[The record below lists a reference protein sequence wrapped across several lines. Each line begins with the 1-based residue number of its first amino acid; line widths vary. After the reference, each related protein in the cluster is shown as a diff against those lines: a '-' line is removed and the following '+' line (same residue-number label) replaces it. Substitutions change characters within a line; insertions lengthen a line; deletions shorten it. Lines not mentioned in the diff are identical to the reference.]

1 MYELSRVRLYSIG
14 PAGARYA
21 DTVLDLRG
29 VGEPVPSPAPTQA
42 EFFEEEPV
50 GPPRRPAPAGV
61 LFLENGGGKSVLL
74 KLIFSVML
82 PGHRNTLGGASSG
95 VLRKFLLADDCGHVA
110 LEWQHTVTGETVVV
124 GKVSEWRGRQV
135 SNDPRKFAEA
145 WYSFRPGPGLS
156 LDSLPV
162 AESAAVRPAAEG
174 ASTARGRRRTMKGFR
189 DALTE
194 AGKAYPHLDVVWV
207 EIHER
212 WNEHLGELG
221 LDPELFRY
229 QREMNADEGEAAGLF
244 AVKNDS
250 DFTDLLLRA
259 VTDTRDTDGLAD
271 LVHGFAHKLGR
282 RAELTAERDFTAGSL
297 DLLQRIA
304 DAAERREQACG
315 VHAGA
320 ERRTRTLARRLSARG
335 AEERARAAE
344 LAERV
349 ASAEQAVTDA
359 EGARRRSE
367 LVAAELAY
375 RHASLALAA
384 AEKGAAA
391 QRRELSDARTL
402 HSAWQAAETV
412 LRHRAAA
419 DRSARVAAAIREA
432 ERDAAPAL
440 AARAKA
446 AADLVRA
453 LHAAAEDGERVAGE
467 EEDRAAAL
475 QEAGEAAHRDATSAA
490 TAAQRARS
498 DAEHLRQRLAEV
510 EQETAEAVRAGW
522 LDDSAPD
529 ADPARAALAASDA
542 EKTTVAAFD
551 EARETA
557 RRTADHAKSAAAEE
571 ARAELAAARAVD
583 AARAAESAYDA
594 ERRAAEALGAEQR
607 LIELLGLPQPSA
619 TVPAPRGGARPSAAE
634 ARGTGRVTVRIP
646 DPGAIGGQGTR
657 ALPADADRA
666 GWITVRVDEE
676 DVDDVGLSQLPAA
689 FRAGPAPYAPPPTE
703 DPALRDPGSCGRV
716 SCDPGSCG
724 HASCGPGSCGRASCD
739 PGSCGHASCDPGSC
753 GPASCDPGSCG
764 RASCDPGACGHA
776 SCDPGACGH
785 ASCDPGSRDRASR
798 DHAYASDEPL
808 TDARGRH
815 PAEGRRPACGE
826 GPSAVDA
833 PGVGEPRPADRMTGR
848 VDGAARV
855 DAGWSGVHAA
865 GGRMGSCPV
874 DGAAPAG
881 PTEGDGAAAG
891 DGRPGAGPAGQVAGR
906 VVETGAAS
914 VDGGRPDAGPV
925 GEAEASRAV
934 GREAARA
941 GEAEAGQALRRR
953 PLAAEAR
960 PAGRVTMRID
970 EAGGAPSGG
979 GPRPDG
985 PREATRAVAA
995 ESRPS
1000 GEVSARIEDGSGD
1013 GDEARSET
1021 AADTVRAEGPG
1032 AGARRAEG
1040 AGAGASRAEGAG
1052 AGATRAEGVRADA
1065 GRAEGAG
1072 AGAVRTEG
1080 AGAGAAR
1087 ADAAGAEGA
1096 RAESARADA
1105 VRAEDAR
1112 AEGAGADAVRAGGA
1126 RAEGAGGGAVRAE
1139 GARADAVRDDTAR
1152 ADAVRADA
1160 VRAEGARTGV
1170 TGSDATDESDCWSP
1184 DPGGEPGRE
1193 RTGRSRPARRPL
1205 ADGPLTAEELD
1216 RNADALRELL
1226 DESVAAAERQLFE
1239 LRTAAAEDSR
1249 ILGALGDGGL
1259 LPPSPDVLAAVE
1271 YLGEHGIPALPGWR
1285 YLAQAVD
1292 PADHAAVLAARP
1304 ELVDGVV
1311 ITDPDSHARARE
1323 VLGQASLLPRSAV
1336 AVGTS
1341 AALLAPTPA
1350 SGTEDSGVFL
1360 VPPNPAMH
1368 DERAADDERR
1378 ELRARAT
1385 ERDEEIRA
1393 LAARL
1398 AGDRALSARLA
1409 SWRTGCPPGRL
1420 AELAAAAETARE
1432 AADTAQRALV
1442 EARTARAEAD
1452 EAATE
1457 AARVRD
1463 ERQEAAQRARRVADA
1478 LAGLAYRLRERA
1490 TWQTRLRELAEEA
1503 AEYEERAAGCV
1514 DRARAADEDR
1524 RAAQRAADD
1533 ARRTARALRAERA
1546 EIAGAPDDL
1555 GEDTEPPSASLPALR
1570 EAYRAA
1576 SQVYEKVGVGA
1587 DLRAEQARAES
1598 DESAAL
1604 ASLDRLT
1611 NKVRTRAA
1619 QLLEGTDGAD
1629 GPSRQAAAARA
1640 ESLVQMLESRASAAS
1655 EQLGRL
1661 RGEAERLAP
1670 ADGDAHTELPE
1681 QLVPADAEQAKELLR
1696 TANGELAAR
1705 TDALDTAR
1713 TAHADLV
1720 RAHRSAE
1727 DAAGGFDET
1736 AALLRDLLRD
1746 GPGAEDDGERP
1757 EPYAGGL
1764 AEARQSAA
1772 EARRSLR
1779 GCAADLS
1786 AAEAAVREAGD
1797 VLVRHA
1803 NSTRYE
1809 QVRTPARQQIRELP
1823 AAALPE
1829 HAAAWAEAFAPRLRV
1844 LTDELEQLER
1854 NRDSIVDRLRGLVES
1869 CLATLRSAQRLS
1881 RLPEGL
1887 GEWSGQEFLRIRFE
1901 DPDQATLTERLGE
1914 VIDEATRSAVR
1925 KNSDLRRD
1933 GMSLLLRGVHA
1944 ALQPR
1949 GVAVEILKPDAV
1961 LRAERVPVGQM
1972 GDVFSGGQLLTAAI
1986 ALYCTMAALRSNDRG
2001 RDKHRHAGTL
2011 FLDNPIG
2018 RANATY
2024 LLELQRAVADA
2035 LGVQLLYTTGLFDT
2049 TALAEFPLVI
2059 RLRNDADLRAGLK
2072 YISVEE
2078 HLRPGLPVREPEEE
2092 PQVHGQITATRM
2104 YRRPDAD
2111 APASAPAS
2119 ARASADG
2126 P

>member
-29 VGEPVPSPAPTQA
+29 VGEPVPSPAPAQA
-42 EFFEEEPV
+42 EFFQEEPT

-162 AESAAVRPAAEG
+162 AESTAMRPLVDGLVRPETSG
-174 ASTARGRRRTMKGFR
+174 TSGARGRRRTMKGFR

-194 AGKAYPHLDVVWV
+194 AGKAYPHLEVAWE

-297 DLLQRIA
+297 DLLTKISE
-304 DAAERREQACG
+304 AAEHRARARE

-320 ERRTRTLARRLSARG
+320 ERRTRALAQRLIARG
-335 AEERARAAE
+335 TAERERAADLAHQVTTAAH
-344 LAERV
+344 
-349 ASAEQAVTDA
+349 AVTDA
-359 EGARRRSE
+359 ERERGRSS
-367 LVAAELAY
+367 LIAAELAY
-375 RHASLALAA
+375 RHASLALSA
-384 AEKGAAA
+384 AEKSAAA
-391 QRRELSDARTL
+391 QRRELADARTL
-402 HSAWQAAETV
+402 HAAWQAAETV

-419 DRSARVAAAIREA
+419 DRSQRVAAAIREA

-446 AADLVRA
+446 ATDLVRA
-453 LHAAAEDGERVAGE
+453 LHAAAESGERLAAE
-467 EEDRAAAL
+467 EEERSAAL
-475 QEAGEAAHRDATSAA
+475 QETGEAAHRDATEAA

-498 DAEHLRQRLAEV
+498 EAEHLRQRLGEV

-529 ADPARAALAASDA
+529 ADPARAALTASDA
-542 EKTTVAAFD
+542 EKAAATAWESARD
-551 EARETA
+551 GAAAAAERARET
-557 RRTADHAKSAAAEE
+557 SAEHS
-571 ARAELAAARAVD
+571 RAELAAARAAD
-583 AARAAESAYDA
+583 AARAAESRYEA
-594 ERRAAEALGAEQR
+594 ERRAAEALGTEQR
-607 LIELLGLPQPSA
+607 LVDLLGLPGADPTAPGGGTAAAASTGA
-619 TVPAPRGGARPSAAE
+619 TDQA
-634 ARGTGRVTVRIP
+634 
-646 DPGAIGGQGTR
+646 
-657 ALPADADRA
+657 
-666 GWITVRVDEE
+666 
-676 DVDDVGLSQLPAA
+676 
-689 FRAGPAPYAPPPTE
+689 
-703 DPALRDPGSCGRV
+703 DPATP
-716 SCDPGSCG
+716 
-724 HASCGPGSCGRASCD
+724 H
-739 PGSCGHASCDPGSC
+739 
-753 GPASCDPGSCG
+753 
-764 RASCDPGACGHA
+764 
-776 SCDPGACGH
+776 
-785 ASCDPGSRDRASR
+785 
-798 DHAYASDEPL
+798 
-808 TDARGRH
+808 
-815 PAEGRRPACGE
+815 
-826 GPSAVDA
+826 
-833 PGVGEPRPADRMTGR
+833 PGVL
-848 VDGAARV
+848 
-855 DAGWSGVHAA
+855 S
-865 GGRMGSCPV
+865 
-874 DGAAPAG
+874 
-881 PTEGDGAAAG
+881 
-891 DGRPGAGPAGQVAGR
+891 
-906 VVETGAAS
+906 
-914 VDGGRPDAGPV
+914 
-925 GEAEASRAV
+925 
-934 GREAARA
+934 
-941 GEAEAGQALRRR
+941 
-953 PLAAEAR
+953 
-960 PAGRVTMRID
+960 
-970 EAGGAPSGG
+970 
-979 GPRPDG
+979 
-985 PREATRAVAA
+985 
-995 ESRPS
+995 
-1000 GEVSARIEDGSGD
+1000 
-1013 GDEARSET
+1013 
-1021 AADTVRAEGPG
+1021 
-1032 AGARRAEG
+1032 
-1040 AGAGASRAEGAG
+1040 
-1052 AGATRAEGVRADA
+1052 
-1065 GRAEGAG
+1065 
-1072 AGAVRTEG
+1072 
-1080 AGAGAAR
+1080 
-1087 ADAAGAEGA
+1087 
-1096 RAESARADA
+1096 
-1105 VRAEDAR
+1105 
-1112 AEGAGADAVRAGGA
+1112 
-1126 RAEGAGGGAVRAE
+1126 
-1139 GARADAVRDDTAR
+1139 
-1152 ADAVRADA
+1152 
-1160 VRAEGARTGV
+1160 
-1170 TGSDATDESDCWSP
+1170 
-1184 DPGGEPGRE
+1184 
-1193 RTGRSRPARRPL
+1193 
-1205 ADGPLTAEELD
+1205 AEELD
-1216 RNADALRELL
+1216 RNAEALRELL
-1226 DESVAAAERQLFE
+1226 DESVSGAERQLFE
-1239 LRTAAAEDSR
+1239 LRTAAADDAR

-1259 LPPSPDVLAAVE
+1259 LPPGPDVLATVE

-1304 ELVDGVV
+1304 ELVDGVI
-1311 ITDPDSHARARE
+1311 ITDPNTHARARD
-1323 VLGQASLLPRSAV
+1323 VLASASLLPRSAV

-1341 AALLAPTPA
+1341 AALLAPTP
-1350 SGTEDSGVFL
+1350 GPGGHDGGVFL

-1368 DERAADDERR
+1368 DERAADDERQA
-1378 ELRARAT
+1378 LRARAT
-1385 ERDEEIRA
+1385 ARDEDIRA

-1398 AGDRALSARLA
+1398 AGDRTLAARLA

-1420 AELAAAAETARE
+1420 AELATAASEARQAAEAARE
-1432 AADTAQRALV
+1432 ELAL
-1442 EARTARAEAD
+1442 ARAAHTEA
-1452 EAATE
+1452 EEVAAE

-1463 ERQEAAQRARRVADA
+1463 ERQEAAQRARRAADA
-1478 LAGLAYRLRERA
+1478 LAGLAYRLRQRA
-1490 TWQTRLRELAEEA
+1490 TWQSRLRELADEA
-1503 AEYEERAAGCV
+1503 VEAEERAAACV

-1533 ARRTARALRAERA
+1533 AHRTARALRAERA
-1546 EIAGAPDDL
+1546 EIAGAPDDVAATPD
-1555 GEDTEPPSASLPALR
+1555 EDAPAAPSASLPALR

-1576 SQVYEKVGVGA
+1576 SQLYEKVGVGA

-1604 ASLDRLT
+1604 AALERLT

-1619 QLLEGTDGAD
+1619 QLLEGPDGAD

-1640 ESLVQMLESRASAAS
+1640 ESLVQMLESRTSAAS

-1661 RGEAERLAP
+1661 RGEAERHAP
-1670 ADGDAHTELPE
+1670 ADGEAHTELPDD
-1681 QLVPADAEQAKELLR
+1681 LVPTDAEQAKELLR
-1696 TANGELAAR
+1696 TATAELAAR
-1705 TDALDTAR
+1705 TEALETAR
-1713 TAHADLV
+1713 TVHSELL
-1720 RAHRSAE
+1720 RAHRAAE
-1727 DAAGGFDET
+1727 DAAGGFEET
-1736 AALLRDLLRD
+1736 GALLRDLLR
-1746 GPGAEDDGERP
+1746 GAAAEDGEHPRGADDEAAEP
-1757 EPYAGGL
+1757 EPYAGTL
-1764 AEARQSAA
+1764 EQARQTAA
-1772 EARRSLR
+1772 EARRALR
-1779 GCAADLS
+1779 GCATDLS
-1786 AAEAAVREAGD
+1786 AADAAVREACD

-1844 LTDELEQLER
+1844 LTDELAQLER
-1854 NRDSIVDRLRGLVES
+1854 NRDSIVDRLRGLVDS

-1887 GEWSGQEFLRIRFE
+1887 GEWSGQEFLRIRFD

-1914 VIDEATRSAVR
+1914 VIDEATRAAVR

-1944 ALQPR
+1944 ALLPR

-2078 HLRPGLPVREPEEE
+2078 HLRPGLPQPESGAE
-2092 PQVHGQITATRM
+2092 QVHGEITATRM
-2104 YRRPDAD
+2104 FRRPEPEPSGAASPAREPAEPARESATATAAEGPARGAGGGP
-2111 APASAPAS
+2111 APRREAHAGGEGPGEAAGSAGPPVATDPA
-2119 ARASADG
+2119 APADG
-2126 P
+2126 PS

>member
-29 VGEPVPSPAPTQA
+29 VGEPVTDPAPTQA
-42 EFFEEEPV
+42 DFFEDEPT

-110 LEWQHTVTGETVVV
+110 LEWQHTLTGECVVV

-135 SNDPRKFAEA
+135 SGDPRKFAEA
-145 WYSFRPGPGLS
+145 WYSFRPGPGMS

-162 AESAAVRPAAEG
+162 AESTAVRPPVEG
-174 ASTARGRRRTMKGFR
+174 ASGAQGRRRTMKGFR
-189 DALTE
+189 DAITE
-194 AGKAYPHLDVVWV
+194 AGKAYPNLDVVWE

-212 WNEHLGELG
+212 WNEHLGGLG

-282 RAELTAERDFTAGSL
+282 RAELTAEREFTAGSL
-297 DLLQRIA
+297 DLLSRITE
-304 DAAERREQACG
+304 AAEQREQARD

-335 AEERARAAE
+335 AEERGRSADLAQQVTTAARTASEAE
-344 LAERV
+344 EAQGRCRLI
-349 ASAEQAVTDA
+349 
-359 EGARRRSE
+359 
-367 LVAAELAY
+367 AAELAY

-384 AEKGAAA
+384 GEKAASA

-402 HSAWQAAETV
+402 HSAWQAAEIV

-446 AADLVRA
+446 ASDLVRA
-453 LHAAAEDGERVAGE
+453 LHAAAEEGERLANE
-467 EEDRAAAL
+467 EEDRSTGL
-475 QEAGEAAHRDATSAA
+475 QQASETAHRDATAAA
-490 TAAQRARS
+490 TGAQRARS
-498 DAEHLRQRLAEV
+498 EAEHLRQRLAEV

-522 LDDSAPD
+522 LDVPRQSADGDSGAPD

-542 EKTTVAAFD
+542 ERSAVASAD
-551 EARETA
+551 AARETA
-557 RRTADHAKSAAAEE
+557 RQAADRAKEAAAEQN
-571 ARAELAAARAVD
+571 RAELAAARAED
-583 AARAAESAYDA
+583 AAEAADSAYAA
-594 ERRAAEALGAEQR
+594 ERRAAESIGAEER
-607 LIELLGLPQPSA
+607 LAELLSLPPSPPAAALPQP
-619 TVPAPRGGARPSAAE
+619 R
-634 ARGTGRVTVRIP
+634 
-646 DPGAIGGQGTR
+646 R
-657 ALPADADRA
+657 A
-666 GWITVRVDEE
+666 
-676 DVDDVGLSQLPAA
+676 
-689 FRAGPAPYAPPPTE
+689 
-703 DPALRDPGSCGRV
+703 
-716 SCDPGSCG
+716 
-724 HASCGPGSCGRASCD
+724 
-739 PGSCGHASCDPGSC
+739 
-753 GPASCDPGSCG
+753 
-764 RASCDPGACGHA
+764 
-776 SCDPGACGH
+776 
-785 ASCDPGSRDRASR
+785 
-798 DHAYASDEPL
+798 DEP
-808 TDARGRH
+808 
-815 PAEGRRPACGE
+815 
-826 GPSAVDA
+826 V
-833 PGVGEPRPADRMTGR
+833 
-848 VDGAARV
+848 
-855 DAGWSGVHAA
+855 
-865 GGRMGSCPV
+865 
-874 DGAAPAG
+874 
-881 PTEGDGAAAG
+881 
-891 DGRPGAGPAGQVAGR
+891 
-906 VVETGAAS
+906 
-914 VDGGRPDAGPV
+914 
-925 GEAEASRAV
+925 
-934 GREAARA
+934 
-941 GEAEAGQALRRR
+941 
-953 PLAAEAR
+953 
-960 PAGRVTMRID
+960 
-970 EAGGAPSGG
+970 
-979 GPRPDG
+979 
-985 PREATRAVAA
+985 
-995 ESRPS
+995 
-1000 GEVSARIEDGSGD
+1000 
-1013 GDEARSET
+1013 
-1021 AADTVRAEGPG
+1021 
-1032 AGARRAEG
+1032 AGARGGHSGSA
-1040 AGAGASRAEGAG
+1040 AAANSRPVHGTSAP
-1052 AGATRAEGVRADA
+1052 T
-1065 GRAEGAG
+1065 
-1072 AGAVRTEG
+1072 
-1080 AGAGAAR
+1080 GAGAAP
-1087 ADAAGAEGA
+1087 G
-1096 RAESARADA
+1096 
-1105 VRAEDAR
+1105 V
-1112 AEGAGADAVRAGGA
+1112 
-1126 RAEGAGGGAVRAE
+1126 AGGGDGGSATQDEPDAGQRGVR
-1139 GARADAVRDDTAR
+1139 DAVRDGGVVGRCQQAAADGHPAATADGHPGAATEGAATDAVGGEGPDR
-1152 ADAVRADA
+1152 SSHASAAAAASAAGLTAEGSVDADATESAPTASISGHAQDRGDA
-1160 VRAEGARTGV
+1160 PDSRLPAATGQ
-1170 TGSDATDESDCWSP
+1170 
-1184 DPGGEPGRE
+1184 GR
-1193 RTGRSRPARRPL
+1193 PV
-1205 ADGPLTAEELD
+1205 ADGPLGAEELD
-1216 RNADALRELL
+1216 RNAEALQEMLEDAVA
-1226 DESVAAAERQLFE
+1226 SVERHLFD
-1239 LRTAAAEDSR
+1239 LRTAAADDAR
-1249 ILGALGDGGL
+1249 ILGALGNGGL
-1259 LPPSPDVLAAVE
+1259 LPAGPDVLAAVE

-1292 PADHAAVLAARP
+1292 PADHATVLAARP
-1304 ELVDGVV
+1304 ELVDGVI
-1311 ITDPDSHARARE
+1311 ITDPGTHARARE
-1323 VLGQASLLPRSAV
+1323 VLARASLLPRSAV

-1341 AALLAPTPA
+1341 AALLAPAPGPGA
-1350 SGTEDSGVFL
+1350 EGSAVFL

-1368 DERAADDERR
+1368 DERAADTER
-1378 ELRARAT
+1378 EALRARAA
-1385 ERDEEIRA
+1385 EREEEIRA

-1398 AGDRALSARLA
+1398 ATDRALAARLS
-1409 SWRTGCPPGRL
+1409 SWRTGCAPGRL
-1420 AELAAAAETARE
+1420 AELAEAAHAAGEAAAAARDVL
-1432 AADTAQRALV
+1432 A

-1452 EAATE
+1452 EIAAE

-1463 ERQEAAQRARRVADA
+1463 ERQEAAQRARRSADA
-1478 LAGLAYRLRERA
+1478 LAGLAFRLRERA
-1490 TWQTRLRELAEEA
+1490 SWQARSRELAEEA
-1503 AEYEERAAGCV
+1503 TESEARATAFLE
-1514 DRARAADEDR
+1514 RARAADEDR

-1546 EIAGAPDDL
+1546 EIAGAPDDTPEARAP
-1555 GEDTEPPSASLPALR
+1555 GASLPALR

-1576 SQVYEKVGVGA
+1576 SQLYEKVGVGA

-1604 ASLDRLT
+1604 AALARLT
-1611 NKVRTRAA
+1611 NKVRIRAA
-1619 QLLEGTDGAD
+1619 QLLEGTEGAD

-1661 RGEAERLAP
+1661 RGEAERHAP
-1670 ADGDAHTELPE
+1670 DEGEAHTDLPE
-1681 QLVPADAEQAKELLR
+1681 GLVPADADHARELLR
-1696 TANGELAAR
+1696 GATAELATRTEALENAR
-1705 TDALDTAR
+1705 AV
-1713 TAHADLV
+1713 HAGLLREH
-1720 RAHRSAE
+1720 RAAE
-1727 DAAGGFDET
+1727 DAAGGFDEL

-1746 GPGAEDDGERP
+1746 GHQAAEQDGEAP
-1757 EPYAGGL
+1757 EPYGGSL
-1764 AEARQSAA
+1764 EEARHTAG

-1779 GCAADLS
+1779 GCAADLAS
-1786 AAEAAVREAGD
+1786 AESAVREASD

-1823 AAALPE
+1823 ASALPE

-1844 LTDELEQLER
+1844 LTDELVQLER

-1869 CLATLRSAQRLS
+1869 SLATLRSAQRLS

-1914 VIDEATRSAVR
+1914 VIDEATRAAVR

-1933 GMSLLLRGVHA
+1933 GMSLLLRGVAA

-1949 GVAVEILKPDAV
+1949 GIAVEILKPDAV

-2078 HLRPGLPVREPEEE
+2078 HLRPGLPQQTEGEDAA
-2092 PQVHGQITATRM
+2092 HGEITATRM
-2104 YRRPDAD
+2104 FKRPPV
-2111 APASAPAS
+2111 PAE
-2119 ARASADG
+2119 
-2126 P
+2126 

>member
-304 DAAERREQACG
+304 DAAERREQARG

-391 QRRELSDARTL
+391 QRRELVDARTL

-646 DPGAIGGQGTR
+646 DPGAVGGQGTR

-689 FRAGPAPYAPPPTE
+689 FRAGPAPHAPPPTE
-703 DPALRDPGSCGRV
+703 DPALHD
-716 SCDPGSCG
+716 
-724 HASCGPGSCGRASCD
+724 PGSCGRASCD
-739 PGSCGHASCDPGSC
+739 PGSC
-753 GPASCDPGSCG
+753 
-764 RASCDPGACGHA
+764 
-776 SCDPGACGH
+776 
-785 ASCDPGSRDRASR
+785 DRA
-798 DHAYASDEPL
+798 
-808 TDARGRH
+808 
-815 PAEGRRPACGE
+815 
-826 GPSAVDA
+826 
-833 PGVGEPRPADRMTGR
+833 
-848 VDGAARV
+848 
-855 DAGWSGVHAA
+855 
-865 GGRMGSCPV
+865 
-874 DGAAPAG
+874 
-881 PTEGDGAAAG
+881 
-891 DGRPGAGPAGQVAGR
+891 
-906 VVETGAAS
+906 
-914 VDGGRPDAGPV
+914 
-925 GEAEASRAV
+925 
-934 GREAARA
+934 
-941 GEAEAGQALRRR
+941 
-953 PLAAEAR
+953 
-960 PAGRVTMRID
+960 
-970 EAGGAPSGG
+970 
-979 GPRPDG
+979 
-985 PREATRAVAA
+985 
-995 ESRPS
+995 
-1000 GEVSARIEDGSGD
+1000 
-1013 GDEARSET
+1013 
-1021 AADTVRAEGPG
+1021 
-1032 AGARRAEG
+1032 
-1040 AGAGASRAEGAG
+1040 
-1052 AGATRAEGVRADA
+1052 
-1065 GRAEGAG
+1065 
-1072 AGAVRTEG
+1072 
-1080 AGAGAAR
+1080 
-1087 ADAAGAEGA
+1087 
-1096 RAESARADA
+1096 
-1105 VRAEDAR
+1105 
-1112 AEGAGADAVRAGGA
+1112 
-1126 RAEGAGGGAVRAE
+1126 
-1139 GARADAVRDDTAR
+1139 
-1152 ADAVRADA
+1152 
-1160 VRAEGARTGV
+1160 
-1170 TGSDATDESDCWSP
+1170 
-1184 DPGGEPGRE
+1184 
-1193 RTGRSRPARRPL
+1193 
-1205 ADGPLTAEELD
+1205 
-1216 RNADALRELL
+1216 
-1226 DESVAAAERQLFE
+1226 
-1239 LRTAAAEDSR
+1239 
-1249 ILGALGDGGL
+1249 
-1259 LPPSPDVLAAVE
+1259 
-1271 YLGEHGIPALPGWR
+1271 
-1285 YLAQAVD
+1285 
-1292 PADHAAVLAARP
+1292 
-1304 ELVDGVV
+1304 
-1311 ITDPDSHARARE
+1311 
-1323 VLGQASLLPRSAV
+1323 
-1336 AVGTS
+1336 
-1341 AALLAPTPA
+1341 
-1350 SGTEDSGVFL
+1350 
-1360 VPPNPAMH
+1360 
-1368 DERAADDERR
+1368 
-1378 ELRARAT
+1378 
-1385 ERDEEIRA
+1385 
-1393 LAARL
+1393 
-1398 AGDRALSARLA
+1398 
-1409 SWRTGCPPGRL
+1409 
-1420 AELAAAAETARE
+1420 
-1432 AADTAQRALV
+1432 
-1442 EARTARAEAD
+1442 
-1452 EAATE
+1452 
-1457 AARVRD
+1457 
-1463 ERQEAAQRARRVADA
+1463 
-1478 LAGLAYRLRERA
+1478 
-1490 TWQTRLRELAEEA
+1490 
-1503 AEYEERAAGCV
+1503 
-1514 DRARAADEDR
+1514 
-1524 RAAQRAADD
+1524 
-1533 ARRTARALRAERA
+1533 
-1546 EIAGAPDDL
+1546 
-1555 GEDTEPPSASLPALR
+1555 
-1570 EAYRAA
+1570 
-1576 SQVYEKVGVGA
+1576 
-1587 DLRAEQARAES
+1587 
-1598 DESAAL
+1598 
-1604 ASLDRLT
+1604 
-1611 NKVRTRAA
+1611 
-1619 QLLEGTDGAD
+1619 
-1629 GPSRQAAAARA
+1629 
-1640 ESLVQMLESRASAAS
+1640 
-1655 EQLGRL
+1655 
-1661 RGEAERLAP
+1661 
-1670 ADGDAHTELPE
+1670 
-1681 QLVPADAEQAKELLR
+1681 
-1696 TANGELAAR
+1696 
-1705 TDALDTAR
+1705 
-1713 TAHADLV
+1713 
-1720 RAHRSAE
+1720 
-1727 DAAGGFDET
+1727 
-1736 AALLRDLLRD
+1736 
-1746 GPGAEDDGERP
+1746 
-1757 EPYAGGL
+1757 
-1764 AEARQSAA
+1764 
-1772 EARRSLR
+1772 
-1779 GCAADLS
+1779 
-1786 AAEAAVREAGD
+1786 
-1797 VLVRHA
+1797 
-1803 NSTRYE
+1803 
-1809 QVRTPARQQIRELP
+1809 
-1823 AAALPE
+1823 
-1829 HAAAWAEAFAPRLRV
+1829 
-1844 LTDELEQLER
+1844 
-1854 NRDSIVDRLRGLVES
+1854 
-1869 CLATLRSAQRLS
+1869 
-1881 RLPEGL
+1881 
-1887 GEWSGQEFLRIRFE
+1887 
-1901 DPDQATLTERLGE
+1901 
-1914 VIDEATRSAVR
+1914 
-1925 KNSDLRRD
+1925 
-1933 GMSLLLRGVHA
+1933 
-1944 ALQPR
+1944 
-1949 GVAVEILKPDAV
+1949 
-1961 LRAERVPVGQM
+1961 
-1972 GDVFSGGQLLTAAI
+1972 
-1986 ALYCTMAALRSNDRG
+1986 
-2001 RDKHRHAGTL
+2001 
-2011 FLDNPIG
+2011 
-2018 RANATY
+2018 
-2024 LLELQRAVADA
+2024 
-2035 LGVQLLYTTGLFDT
+2035 
-2049 TALAEFPLVI
+2049 
-2059 RLRNDADLRAGLK
+2059 
-2072 YISVEE
+2072 
-2078 HLRPGLPVREPEEE
+2078 
-2092 PQVHGQITATRM
+2092 
-2104 YRRPDAD
+2104 
-2111 APASAPAS
+2111 
-2119 ARASADG
+2119 
-2126 P
+2126 

>member
-1 MYELSRVRLYSIG
+1 MYELSRIRLYSIG

-145 WYSFRPGPGLS
+145 WYSFRPGPGMS

-162 AESAAVRPAAEG
+162 AESAAVRPVVEG

-194 AGKAYPHLDVVWV
+194 AVKAYPHLDVVWV

-282 RAELTAERDFTAGSL
+282 RAELTAEREFTAGSL

-304 DAAERREQACG
+304 DAAERREQARG

-320 ERRTRTLARRLSARG
+320 ERRTRALARRLSARG

-349 ASAEQAVTDA
+349 ASAAEAVTDA
-359 EGARRRSE
+359 EGARGRSD
-367 LVAAELAY
+367 LVAAELAF

-391 QRRELSDARTL
+391 QRRELNDARTL

-446 AADLVRA
+446 AADLVRT
-453 LHAAAEDGERVAGE
+453 LHAAAEDGERVANE
-467 EEDRAAAL
+467 EEERSAGL

-557 RRTADHAKSAAAEE
+557 RRTADHAKSAAADE
-571 ARAELAAARAVD
+571 ARTELAAARAVD

-607 LIELLGLPQPSA
+607 LVELLGLPQPSA
-619 TVPAPRGGARPSAAE
+619 AVPAPRGAATRPSAAD
-634 ARGTGRVTVRIP
+634 ARAPRGVTVRIP
-646 DPGAIGGQGTR
+646 DADGMGRRGAR
-657 ALPADADRA
+657 ALPTDSDRA
-666 GWITVRVDEE
+666 GWVTVHVDEE
-676 DVDDVGLSQLPAA
+676 DGDDVGLSQLPAA
-689 FRAGPAPYAPPPTE
+689 FRADPSARTIPVDGEPAP
-703 DPALRDPGSCGRV
+703 
-716 SCDPGSCG
+716 
-724 HASCGPGSCGRASCD
+724 H
-739 PGSCGHASCDPGSC
+739 
-753 GPASCDPGSCG
+753 
-764 RASCDPGACGHA
+764 
-776 SCDPGACGH
+776 
-785 ASCDPGSRDRASR
+785 
-798 DHAYASDEPL
+798 DHAYAPEEPPTHTRERL
-808 TDARGRH
+808 AAEDYAGPGPDSGSAAWSTNAIAD
-815 PAEGRRPACGE
+815 AEGDAAASGDRLPGT
-826 GPSAVDA
+826 GPA
-833 PGVGEPRPADRMTGR
+833 PGDGVAATCALGEPCPVGE
-848 VDGAARV
+848 V
-855 DAGWSGVHAA
+855 
-865 GGRMGSCPV
+865 
-874 DGAAPAG
+874 
-881 PTEGDGAAAG
+881 
-891 DGRPGAGPAGQVAGR
+891 PGHVAGAR
-906 VVETGAAS
+906 
-914 VDGGRPDAGPV
+914 DGSAPVGGGQADAGPV
-925 GEAEASRAV
+925 DEAEETRPTRHGAASA
-934 GREAARA
+934 ED
-941 GEAEAGQALRRR
+941 AEAGPGEAPGRR
-953 PLAAEAR
+953 PLAAESR
-960 PAGRVTMRID
+960 PAGRVTVRID
-970 EAGGAPSGG
+970 EVEDDPSGG
-979 GPRPDG
+979 GG
-985 PREATRAVAA
+985 PHPEGQGGEAPAVAA
-995 ESRPS
+995 DSRGDGGQAGTQAATDLTGVSQAAPSGAPRGGARVVAADSRPP
-1000 GEVSARIEDGSGD
+1000 GEVSARVGD
-1013 GDEARSET
+1013 GDGGRVEAE
-1021 AADTVRAEGPG
+1021 AA
-1032 AGARRAEG
+1032 
-1040 AGAGASRAEGAG
+1040 
-1052 AGATRAEGVRADA
+1052 
-1065 GRAEGAG
+1065 
-1072 AGAVRTEG
+1072 
-1080 AGAGAAR
+1080 
-1087 ADAAGAEGA
+1087 
-1096 RAESARADA
+1096 
-1105 VRAEDAR
+1105 
-1112 AEGAGADAVRAGGA
+1112 
-1126 RAEGAGGGAVRAE
+1126 
-1139 GARADAVRDDTAR
+1139 
-1152 ADAVRADA
+1152 
-1160 VRAEGARTGV
+1160 
-1170 TGSDATDESDCWSP
+1170 ATDTRPGPDDADSATAPDDSDCWSP
-1184 DPGGEPGRE
+1184 EPGSE
-1193 RTGRSRPARRPL
+1193 PQPDPDSDRSRHPQPAPRTL
-1205 ADGPLTAEELD
+1205 AEGPLTAEELD
-1216 RNADALRELL
+1216 RNAEALRELL
-1226 DESVAAAERQLFE
+1226 EESVGSAERQLFE
-1239 LRTAAAEDSR
+1239 LRTAAAEDAR

-1259 LPPSPDVLAAVE
+1259 LPPSADVLAAVE
-1271 YLGEHGIPALPGWR
+1271 FLGEHGIPALPGWR

-1292 PADHAAVLAARP
+1292 PVDHAAVLAARP

-1311 ITDPDSHARARE
+1311 ITDPGTHARARE

-1350 SGTEDSGVFL
+1350 PDAEDSGVFL

-1385 ERDEEIRA
+1385 ARDEEIRA

-1409 SWRTGCPPGRL
+1409 SWRTGCPPGQL

-1432 AADTAQRALV
+1432 NADAAQSDLV

-1490 TWQTRLRELAEEA
+1490 TWQARLRELAEEA
-1503 AEYEERAAGCV
+1503 VEYEERAAGCV

-1555 GEDTEPPSASLPALR
+1555 GEATEPPSASLPALR

-1604 ASLDRLT
+1604 ATLDRLT

-1681 QLVPADAEQAKELLR
+1681 ETVPADAEQAKELLR

-1720 RAHRSAE
+1720 RAHRAAE

-1757 EPYAGGL
+1757 EPYAGEL
-1764 AEARQSAA
+1764 AEARQAAA
-1772 EARRSLR
+1772 ETRRSLR

-1786 AAEAAVREAGD
+1786 AAESSLREASD

-1901 DPDQATLTERLGE
+1901 DPDQASLTERLGE

-1933 GMSLLLRGVHA
+1933 GMSLLLRGVQA

-2092 PQVHGQITATRM
+2092 QQVHGQITATRM
-2104 YRRPDAD
+2104 YRRPEAD
-2111 APASAPAS
+2111 AEASDGA
-2119 ARASADG
+2119 ADR